1 MKNDFRYE
9 KKWVFNKI
17 DKETLFSNLIT
28 SKLFFREQFKE
39 RTVNSIYFD
48 TLNFKSAIDNLSGV
62 SDREKFRVRWYGDY
76 LDLFKQ
82 PILENKIKKNFQGQ
96 KIYFKLDEFNN
107 KKLDQNNLLNL
118 TKKINDLIPNKNLY
132 PVSMT
137 NYKRIYLISS
147 NNEIRATL
155 DYDIKYRKLSHYIEN
170 FFLKVEEVILELK
183 YATNIDSYLRNQI
196 SGITRIS
203 KNSKYINSL
212 INNNFN
218 QY

>member
-62 SDREKFRVRWYGDY
+62 SDREKFRVRWYGDN

-183 YATNIDSYLRNQI
+183 YSTNIDSYLRNQI

-218 QY
+218 

>member
-1 MKNDFRYE
+1 M
-9 KKWVFNKI
+9 
-17 DKETLFSNLIT
+17 
-28 SKLFFREQFKE
+28 
-39 RTVNSIYFD
+39 
-48 TLNFKSAIDNLSGV
+48 NFKSAIDNLSGV
-62 SDREKFRVRWYGDY
+62 SDREKYRVRWYGDY

-183 YATNIDSYLRNQI
+183 YSTNIDSYLRNQI

-218 QY
+218 

>member
-76 LDLFKQ
+76 LDQFKQ

-107 KKLDQNNLLNL
+107 KKLDQKNLLNL

-183 YATNIDSYLRNQI
+183 YSTNIDSYLRNQI

-218 QY
+218 

>member
-1 MKNDFRYE
+1 
-9 KKWVFNKI
+9 
-17 DKETLFSNLIT
+17 
-28 SKLFFREQFKE
+28 
-39 RTVNSIYFD
+39 
-48 TLNFKSAIDNLSGV
+48 
-62 SDREKFRVRWYGDY
+62 
-76 LDLFKQ
+76 
-82 PILENKIKKNFQGQ
+82 
-96 KIYFKLDEFNN
+96 
-107 KKLDQNNLLNL
+107 
-118 TKKINDLIPNKNLY
+118 
-132 PVSMT
+132 MT

-183 YATNIDSYLRNQI
+183 YSTNIDSYLRNQI

-218 QY
+218 

>member
-1 MKNDFRYE
+1 MKNDFRFE
-9 KKWVFNKI
+9 KKWVFKKI

-48 TLNFKSAIDNLSGV
+48 TLNFKSVIDNLSGV

-118 TKKINDLIPNKNLY
+118 TKKINDLVPNKNLY

-155 DYDIKYRKLSHYIEN
+155 DYDLKYKKLCHYIEN
-170 FFLKVEEVILELK
+170 FFLKVEDIILELK
-183 YATNIDSYLRNQI
+183 YSTNLDSYLRNQI

-218 QY
+218 

>member
-28 SKLFFREQFKE
+28 SKLIFIEQFKE

-62 SDREKFRVRWYGDY
+62 SDREKFRVRWYGED

-107 KKLDQNNLLNL
+107 KRLNQNNLLNL

-132 PVSMT
+132 PVTMT

-155 DYDIKYRKLSHYIEN
+155 DYDLKYKKLSHYIEN
-170 FFLKVEEVILELK
+170 FFLKVEDVILELK

-212 INNNFN
+212 MNNNFN

>member
-62 SDREKFRVRWYGDY
+62 SDREKYRVRWYGDY

-118 TKKINDLIPNKNLY
+118 IKKINDLIPNKNLY

-183 YATNIDSYLRNQI
+183 YSTNIDSYLRNQI

-218 QY
+218 

>member
-155 DYDIKYRKLSHYIEN
+155 DYDLKYKKLSNYIEN
-170 FFLKVEEVILELK
+170 FFLKVEDVILELK

-218 QY
+218 

>member
-28 SKLFFREQFKE
+28 SKLFFIEQFKE
-39 RTVNSIYFD
+39 RTVNNIYFD

-62 SDREKFRVRWYGDY
+62 SDREKFRVRWYGED

-107 KKLDQNNLLNL
+107 KRLNQNNLLNL

-132 PVSMT
+132 PVTMT

-155 DYDIKYRKLSHYIEN
+155 DYDLKYKKLSHYIEN
-170 FFLKVEEVILELK
+170 FFLKVEDVILELK

-212 INNNFN
+212 MNNNFN

>member
-183 YATNIDSYLRNQI
+183 YSTNIDSYLRNQI

-218 QY
+218 

>member
-76 LDLFKQ
+76 LDQFKQ

-183 YATNIDSYLRNQI
+183 YSTNIDSYLRNQI

-218 QY
+218 

>member
-28 SKLFFREQFKE
+28 SKLFFIEQFKE

-62 SDREKFRVRWYGDY
+62 SDREKFRVRWYGED

-107 KKLDQNNLLNL
+107 KRLNQNNLLNL

-132 PVSMT
+132 PVTMT

-155 DYDIKYRKLSHYIEN
+155 DYDLKYKKLSHYIEN
-170 FFLKVEEVILELK
+170 FFLKVEDVILELK

-212 INNNFN
+212 MNNNFN

>member
-62 SDREKFRVRWYGDY
+62 SDREKYRVRWYGDY

-183 YATNIDSYLRNQI
+183 YSTNIDSYLRNQI

-218 QY
+218 

>member
-1 MKNDFRYE
+1 MKNNFRYE

-17 DKETLFSNLIT
+17 DKETLFSNLIS
-28 SKLFFREQFKE
+28 SKLFFREQFEE

-62 SDREKFRVRWYGDY
+62 SDREKFRVRWYGED

-107 KKLDQNNLLNL
+107 KRFDQNNLLNL
-118 TKKINDLIPNKNLY
+118 TKKINDLMPNKNLY

-137 NYKRIYLISS
+137 NYKRIYFISS

-155 DYDIKYRKLSHYIEN
+155 DYDLKYKKLSHYIEN

-212 INNNFN
+212 INNNF
-218 QY
+218 Y

>member
-48 TLNFKSAIDNLSGV
+48 TLNFISAIDNLSGV

-183 YATNIDSYLRNQI
+183 YSTNIDSYLRNQI

-218 QY
+218 

>member
-1 MKNDFRYE
+1 MKNDFRFE
-9 KKWVFNKI
+9 KKWVFKKI

-48 TLNFKSAIDNLSGV
+48 TLNFKSVIDNLSGV

-118 TKKINDLIPNKNLY
+118 TKKINDLVPNKNLY

-155 DYDIKYRKLSHYIEN
+155 DYDLKYKKLFHYIEN
-170 FFLKVEEVILELK
+170 FFLKVEDIILELK
-183 YATNIDSYLRNQI
+183 YSTNLDSYLRNQI

-218 QY
+218 

>member
-1 MKNDFRYE
+1 MKNDFRFE
-9 KKWVFNKI
+9 KKWVFKKI

-118 TKKINDLIPNKNLY
+118 TKKINDLVPNKNLY

-155 DYDIKYRKLSHYIEN
+155 DYDLKYKKLCHYIEN
-170 FFLKVEEVILELK
+170 FFLKVEDIILELK
-183 YATNIDSYLRNQI
+183 YSTNLDSYLRNQI

-218 QY
+218 

>member
-17 DKETLFSNLIT
+17 DKETLFSNLIS
-28 SKLFFREQFKE
+28 SKLFFREQFEE

-48 TLNFKSAIDNLSGV
+48 TLNFKSAIDNLNGV
-62 SDREKFRVRWYGDY
+62 SDREKFRVRWYGED

-107 KKLDQNNLLNL
+107 KRFDQNNLLNL
-118 TKKINDLIPNKNLY
+118 TKKINDLIPNKNLD

-137 NYKRIYLISS
+137 NYKRIYL
-147 NNEIRATL
+147 
-155 DYDIKYRKLSHYIEN
+155 K
-170 FFLKVEEVILELK
+170 
-183 YATNIDSYLRNQI
+183 
-196 SGITRIS
+196 
-203 KNSKYINSL
+203 
-212 INNNFN
+212 
-218 QY
+218 

>member
-1 MKNDFRYE
+1 MTNDFRYE
-9 KKWVFNKI
+9 KKWVFDKI

-62 SDREKFRVRWYGDY
+62 SDREKFRVRWYGED
-76 LDLFKQ
+76 LDIFIQ
-82 PILENKIKKNFQGQ
+82 PILENKIKKNFLGQ
-96 KIYFKLDEFNN
+96 KIYFKLDAFNN
-107 KKLDQNNLLNL
+107 KRLDENNLLNL

-137 NYKRIYLISS
+137 NYKRIYLISL

-155 DYDIKYRKLSHYIEN
+155 DYDLKYKKLLHYIEN
-170 FFLKVEEVILELK
+170 FFLNVEEIILELK
-183 YATNIDSYLRNQI
+183 YATNIDLYLRNQI

>member
-1 MKNDFRYE
+1 MKNNFRYE
-9 KKWVFNKI
+9 KKWVFNKT
-17 DKETLFSNLIT
+17 DKETLFSNLIS
-28 SKLFFREQFKE
+28 SKLFFREQFEE

-62 SDREKFRVRWYGDY
+62 SDREKFRVRWYSED

-82 PILENKIKKNFQGQ
+82 PILENKIKKNFQGH
-96 KIYFKLDEFNN
+96 KIYFKLDGFNN

-155 DYDIKYRKLSHYIEN
+155 DYDLKYKKLWHYIEN
-170 FFLKVEEVILELK
+170 FFLKVEDIILELK
-183 YATNIDSYLRNQI
+183 YSANLDSYLRNEI

-212 INNNFN
+212 INNNFS
-218 QY
+218 

>member
-1 MKNDFRYE
+1 M
-9 KKWVFNKI
+9 
-17 DKETLFSNLIT
+17 
-28 SKLFFREQFKE
+28 
-39 RTVNSIYFD
+39 
-48 TLNFKSAIDNLSGV
+48 
-62 SDREKFRVRWYGDY
+62 
-76 LDLFKQ
+76 
-82 PILENKIKKNFQGQ
+82 
-96 KIYFKLDEFNN
+96 
-107 KKLDQNNLLNL
+107 NL

-170 FFLKVEEVILELK
+170 FFFKVEEVILELK
-183 YATNIDSYLRNQI
+183 YSTNIDSYLRNQI

-203 KNSKYINSL
+203 KNSKYINSI

-218 QY
+218 

>member
-155 DYDIKYRKLSHYIEN
+155 DYDIKYRKLTHYIEN

-183 YATNIDSYLRNQI
+183 YSTNIDSYLRNQI

-218 QY
+218 

>member
-1 MKNDFRYE
+1 MTNDFRYE
-9 KKWVFNKI
+9 KKWVFDKI

-62 SDREKFRVRWYGDY
+62 SDREKFRVRWYGED

-107 KKLDQNNLLNL
+107 KRLNQNNLLNL

-132 PVSMT
+132 PVTMT

-155 DYDIKYRKLSHYIEN
+155 DYDLKYKKLSHYIEN
-170 FFLKVEEVILELK
+170 FFLKVEDVILELK

-212 INNNFN
+212 MNNNFN

>member
-48 TLNFKSAIDNLSGV
+48 TLNFKSVIDNLSGV

-155 DYDIKYRKLSHYIEN
+155 DYDIKYRKLTHYIEN

-183 YATNIDSYLRNQI
+183 YSTNIDSYLRNQI

-218 QY
+218 